1 MRSHLGDIFFGVE
14 LTDAVRDPCYTV
26 AAHCSH
32 EDILCISSELPKIFS
47 SESRSKCR
55 MESAQ
60 FILAIFSA
68 KSLDG
73 DPKLVE
79 ENVQTFLLILQS
91 IFPKINQIDSN
102 SRKNDEDAF
111 WIDTSIVLAQK
122 KSLTGS
128 A

>member
-1 MRSHLGDIFFGVE
+1 MGVE
-14 LTDAVRDPCYTV
+14 LTDAVRNPTYTV

-32 EDILCISSELPKIFS
+32 EDILCILSELPKIFS
-47 SESRSKCR
+47 SESRSNCR
-55 MESAQ
+55 IESAQ

-68 KSLDG
+68 KSLEG

-79 ENVQTFLLILQS
+79 ENVRTLLLILHT

-102 SRKNDEDAF
+102 SRKNDEDVF

-122 KSLTGS
+122 KSLSGPQ
-128 A
+128 